1 MTSFILDTVA
11 SVAETLLAG
20 QIGAFADNVDRLD
33 LRAFDFAS
41 VAAVKAVASDAAFGL
56 RIDVPG
62 EGVIFVN
69 GLTFAQLSGG
79 DMIL

>member
-1 MTSFILDTVA
+1 MTSFTIDAIATTT
-11 SVAETLLAG
+11 ETLLAG
-20 QIGAFADNVDRLD
+20 QIGAFADNVDKLD

-41 VAAVKAVASDAAFGL
+41 VAGVKALASDAAFGL

-62 EGVIFVN
+62 EGVIFIN